1 MKGLPGAV
9 GEPGAKGAM
18 GECLKAAR
26 TMRLHR
32 CHRHHGPRAEIHL
45 ELCLPFSNLSMP
57 GRDSIY
63 SLFLDLG
70 ILLGLRA
77 ATVSDS
83 FLLL

>member
-1 MKGLPGAV
+1 M
-9 GEPGAKGAM
+9 GEPGAKGVM

-26 TMRLHR
+26 TMGLHR
-32 CHRHHGPRAEIHL
+32 CHHHRGPRAEIHL

-63 SLFLDLG
+63 SLFLIWAYSWG
-70 ILLGLRA
+70 RA